1 MKKTLAVLLALAM
14 LICTLTACG
23 NNGNAANSPSNA
35 PSGTNSSDAP
45 GGDAGIYDKLELTT
59 ATSYNETDFNGS
71 LIKWFGDY
79 LNEKS
84 GGAVTLKC
92 YYGGAFC
99 QDAEVYDYVMSG
111 DMNLSF
117 VQPVYAMTYFPYA
130 FGIASGISDEN
141 CMTTANGLIYD
152 NPETAALIEE
162 QGAANNL
169 HLLAHTCAG
178 SSVFLCK
185 KEITSFKDA
194 SQYTI
199 GSPINLEIYA
209 GYGFGTVA
217 VEPADMYDSL
227 SRGVCDVIAYAAPNI
242 LSQNLYEVAN
252 NVGDPRA
259 YFTNQIICVNNDVWK
274 SLNADTQA
282 LLIEAAL
289 AVSEYSIGA
298 VQELQKELYD
308 EKIPESGGTYH
319 LFTEEEGMDFNHRS
333 MKTTADLIRG
343 FAANLGCSD
352 GMEVVIQ
359 AWADGLGQEG
369 F

>member
-59 ATSYNETDFNGS
+59 ATSYNETDFSGS

-117 VQPVYAMTYFPYA
+117 VQPVYCMTYFPYA

-141 CMTTANGLIYD
+141 CCRPLI
-152 NPETAALIEE
+152 A
-162 QGAANNL
+162 
-169 HLLAHTCAG
+169 
-178 SSVFLCK
+178 SSIFSFPCK
-185 KEITSFKDA
+185 PLSVLQSFIT
-194 SQYTI
+194 
-199 GSPINLEIYA
+199 PPL
-209 GYGFGTVA
+209 
-217 VEPADMYDSL
+217 
-227 SRGVCDVIAYAAPNI
+227 
-242 LSQNLYEVAN
+242 NLYCYKIFSNSAN
-252 NVGDPRA
+252 S
-259 YFTNQIICVNNDVWK
+259 C
-274 SLNADTQA
+274 
-282 LLIEAAL
+282 
-289 AVSEYSIGA
+289 
-298 VQELQKELYD
+298 
-308 EKIPESGGTYH
+308 
-319 LFTEEEGMDFNHRS
+319 
-333 MKTTADLIRG
+333 TT
-343 FAANLGCSD
+343 
-352 GMEVVIQ
+352 
-359 AWADGLGQEG
+359 
-369 F
+369 